1 MCKLRSARVPDGAA
15 SCATSSRLLHNYF
28 EAVVDARPHNTA
40 VEFQNEALTYRELDR
55 QANRIARTLA
65 ARGVVPGDLVAL
77 YVHKSTRL
85 FATMLGILK
94 AGAGYVP
101 IDPRFPVERIRTI
114 LDDSSAKVIVT
125 ESPLANNIEGVVG
138 TELLRLD
145 RDRDEI
151 DAQPDQPVL
160 YSEGL
165 SSSTLC
171 YVIYTSGST
180 GRPKGVMIEHRNAV
194 SFVESLDAVYRLRED
209 DRIYQGF
216 STAFDASVEEIWAAF
231 SRGGTL
237 VVPTEDVARSPAD
250 VADFINERKI
260 TYFSTVPTM
269 LSMIDHELPSVRTL
283 VLGGEACP
291 AELVAR
297 WAKPD
302 CRMINTYGPTETTV
316 VATWSD
322 CIPGEAVK
330 IGIPLP
336 GYTAHVLDEALE
348 PVPPGGSGELY
359 VGGLGVARGYM
370 NLDQLTSER
379 FIPDPF
385 GSGSGRLYRTFDHV
399 RLGED
404 GQLYFLG
411 RLDDQ
416 VKIRGFRVELNE
428 IEAVMLEH
436 PGIKATAVRVVDIA
450 DMKELAASV
459 VCAALRPRRKSASVK
474 ELMTSVGWCQC
485 GFQP

>member
-1 MCKLRSARVPDGAA
+1 M
-15 SCATSSRLLHNYF
+15 
-28 EAVVDARPHNTA
+28 
-40 VEFQNEALTYRELDR
+40 
-55 QANRIARTLA
+55 
-65 ARGVVPGDLVAL
+65 
-77 YVHKSTRL
+77 
-85 FATMLGILK
+85 
-94 AGAGYVP
+94 
-101 IDPRFPVERIRTI
+101 
-114 LDDSSAKVIVT
+114 T
-125 ESPLANNIEGVVG
+125 ESPLANNIEEAVG
-138 TELLRLD
+138 TLVLRLD
-145 RDRDEI
+145 RERDEI
-151 DAQPDQPVL
+151 NAQSDEPVT
-160 YSEGL
+160 YSEGVA
-165 SSSTLC
+165 SSTLC

-194 SFVESLDAVYRLRED
+194 AFVESLDGIYGLRED

-237 VVPTEDVARSPAD
+237 VVPTEEVARSPAD
-250 VADFINERKI
+250 VADFISERRI

-269 LSMIDHELPSVRTL
+269 LSMIDRELPSVRTL

-297 WAKPD
+297 WAKPN

-322 CIPGEAVK
+322 CVPGQAVK

-348 PVPPGGSGELY
+348 PVLPGGSGELY
-359 VGGLGVARGYM
+359 VGGRGVARGYM
-370 NLDQLTSER
+370 NLEQLTSER
-379 FIPDPF
+379 FIPDTF
-385 GSGSGRLYRTFDHV
+385 RTGGGRLYRTFDHV

-416 VKIRGFRVELNE
+416 VKIRGFRVELSE

-436 PGIKATAVRVVDIA
+436 PGIKATAVRVVETA

-459 VCAALRPRRKSASVK
+459 VCDLTDGMTLDRKGLAEFLRSRMPPYMIPKYLDILPDLPVTTSGKIDRRALPPPEKLFTDDGVLVPPADDLECAILEVWLEAFSYLRSRSKQTSSA
-474 ELMTSVGWCQC
+474 T
-485 GFQP
+485 